1 MSSLALT
8 VNAAGV
14 QVMPGQVATFTVEV
28 RNLGTVVDRYHCD
41 VVGMDPAWTTVTPA
55 SLELFPQREL
65 EERGRSDA
73 PPMVGRFTVSVHP
86 PRNAAAT
93 AGAWPIGAKVSSEH
107 DPTIRLVEEA
117 TVTIL
122 PFGAL
127 DADLRPVIMGG
138 RFGATTAVHLVN
150 GGNRPE
156 AVTIVGTDRAER
168 LDFKIDRPLLTIGP
182 GESVNVKIRISGG
195 EVKIVGGADTRPFT
209 IDVRSSSYDT
219 SPVSLS
225 GTYER
230 RALVPSGVPVAGAT
244 LAALVM
250 GGIAVSALLRTPA
263 APDVASPGLAGQSAA
278 VQPDQQTA
286 PPPAT
291 LTPTLAPTQAP
302 TQSPTARPTAS
313 PGLKA
318 TPRPPSDK
326 MAVGS
331 ELRPGQS
338 RVSHNGSY
346 RLSLQTDGN
355 LVLYMVH
362 VDKSVEVMWVPVKDR
377 DAPGKVAAMQGDGN
391 FVLYDTDPPVLSGAI
406 WASHTENFPGATLI
420 VQDDGNVVLYQAGK
434 AVWASQS
441 DAGCQRVCAPCVP
454 NCPPLALGLPP
465 ADANARAAWAWQ
477 RERGLL
483 RRDRYAS

>member
-8 VNAAGV
+8 LNAAGV

-41 VVGMDPAWTTVTPA
+41 IVGMDPAWTTVTPA
-55 SLELFPQREL
+55 SIELFPQREL

-73 PPMVGRFTVSVHP
+73 PPTVGRFTVSVHP
-86 PRNAAAT
+86 PRSAAAT

-107 DPTIRLVEEA
+107 DPLTRLVEEA

-127 DADLRPVIMGG
+127 DADLRPVLMGG

-156 AVTIVGTDRAER
+156 AITIAGTDRAER
-168 LDFKIDRPLLTIGP
+168 LDFKIDRPLLTLGP
-182 GESVNVKIRISGG
+182 GESVNVKVRISGG
-195 EVKIVGGADTRPFT
+195 EVKIVGGADSRPFT
-209 IDVRSSSYDT
+209 IDVRSSTYDT

-230 RALVPSGVPVAGAT
+230 RAIVPSGVPVAGAT

-263 APDVASPGLAGQSAA
+263 EPNIANPGLAGQSGG
-278 VQPDQQTA
+278 VQAGQQTA
-286 PPPAT
+286 PPA
-291 LTPTLAPTQAP
+291 TLAPTQAP
-302 TQSPTARPTAS
+302 TQAPTEAPTIRPTAT
-313 PGLKA
+313 PRKA

-326 MAVGS
+326 MGVGS

-338 RVSHNGSY
+338 RVSANGSY
-346 RLSLQTDGN
+346 RLTLQTDGN
-355 LVLYMVH
+355 LVLYLVH
-362 VDKSVEVMWVPVKDR
+362 PDQSVDVMWVPVKDR

-391 FVLYDTDPPVLSGAI
+391 FVLYDADPPALSAAI
-406 WASHTENFPGATLI
+406 WASHTDAFPGATLI
-420 VQDDGNVVLYQAGK
+420 VQNDGNVVLYQAGK

-441 DAGCQRVCAPCVP
+441 DAGCQKVCAPCVP
-454 NCPPLALGLPP
+454 SCPPVALGLPP
-465 ADANARAAWAWQ
+465 ADAIVPAPRAWQ
-477 RERGLL
+477 REPSPL
-483 RRDRYAS
+483 RLIRPRV